1 MENITNKILFTPLKL
16 KNGVVIKNRFLKS
29 AMSEGMANSKT
40 NSPNELHVNLYR
52 KWANGGTGLL
62 ITGNV
67 MIDRNALGEPGN
79 VVIEDERDMEIL
91 KKWAEAGKEN
101 NTHIWMQINHPGKQ
115 SPKSVAKE
123 SVAPSAI
130 EIQGDLR
137 SGFVKPRELTKD
149 EIKNLVKRFGKAA
162 EIAKK
167 SGFTGV
173 QIHGAHGYL
182 ISQFL
187 SSADNVRNDEY
198 GGNIE
203 NRMRFLIEIYYE
215 MRERVGKD
223 FPIGLKINSS
233 DFNEKG
239 FTEEESII
247 VIKKMSEIGVDLIE
261 ISGGNYENAQ
271 MLSERGD
278 TEKVFFIDY
287 AKKVLSLI
295 DTPVV
300 VTGGFKKVETMQ
312 KALEKEKI
320 SMIGIARPLVIY
332 PNLPDEIQKGNIMSV
347 SLERLTTGFK
357 KLDKKLSSLIGL
369 SYYEQQIRRIAQ
381 NKKVKIHKNAWSPIF
396 FVILYHGLSALR
408 PKRR

>member
-1 MENITNKILFTPLKL
+1 MENQILFTPLKL
-16 KNGVVIKNRFLKS
+16 KNGAVIKNRFLKS

-67 MIDRNALGEPGN
+67 MIDRQALGEPGN

-91 KKWAEAGKEN
+91 
-101 NTHIWMQINHPGKQ
+101 
-115 SPKSVAKE
+115 
-123 SVAPSAI
+123 
-130 EIQGDLR
+130 
-137 SGFVKPRELTKD
+137 TKD
-149 EIKNLVKRFGKAA
+149 EIKNLIKRFGKAA

-198 GGNIE
+198 GGSIE
-203 NRMRFLIEIYYE
+203 NRMRFLVDVYNE
-215 MRERVGKD
+215 MREKVGKE

-233 DFNEKG
+233 DFSNNG

-261 ISGGNYENAQ
+261 ISGGNYENSK

-278 TEKVFFIDY
+278 NEKVFFIDY

-295 DTPVV
+295 NTPIV

-312 KALEKEKI
+312 KAIEKEKI
-320 SMIGIARPLVIY
+320 SMIGIARPIVIY
-332 PNLPDEIQKGNIMSV
+332 PNLPNEIKEGHISSV
-347 SLERLTTGFK
+347 SLERLTTGFRG
-357 KLDKKLSSLIGL
+357 LDKKLGGLIGL
-369 SYYEQQIRRIAQ
+369 SYYEQQIRRLAE
-381 NKKVKIHKNAWSPIF
+381 NKPVKIHRNAWSPLLF
-396 FVILYHGLSALR
+396 TILYHGKNALK
-408 PKRR
+408 PRRR

>member
-1 MENITNKILFTPLKL
+1 M
-16 KNGVVIKNRFLKS
+16 
-29 AMSEGMANSKT
+29 
-40 NSPNELHVNLYR
+40 
-52 KWANGGTGLL
+52 
-62 ITGNV
+62 
-67 MIDRNALGEPGN
+67 
-79 VVIEDERDMEIL
+79 L
-91 KKWAEAGKEN
+91 KKWVEAGKEN

-115 SPKSVAKE
+115 APKSVAKE

-130 EIQGDLR
+130 EIQGDLK

-149 EIKNLVKRFGKAA
+149 EIKNLIKRFGKAA

-198 GGNIE
+198 GGSIE
-203 NRMRFLIEIYYE
+203 NRMRFLVDVYNE
-215 MRERVGKD
+215 MRKKVGKE

-233 DFNEKG
+233 DFSNNG

-261 ISGGNYENAQ
+261 ISGGNYENSK

-278 TEKVFFIDY
+278 NEKVFFIDY

-295 DTPVV
+295 DTPIV

-312 KALEKEKI
+312 KAIEKEKI
-320 SMIGIARPLVIY
+320 SMIGIARPVVIY
-332 PNLPDEIQKGNIMSV
+332 PNLPNEIKEGNISSV

-357 KLDKKLSSLIGL
+357 GLDKKLGGLIGL
-369 SYYEQQIRRIAQ
+369 SYYEQQIRRLAE
-381 NKKVKIHKNAWSPIF
+381 NKPVKIHRNAWSPLLF
-396 FVILYHGLSALR
+396 TILYHGKNALK
-408 PKRR
+408 PRRR

>member
-1 MENITNKILFTPLKL
+1 MENQILFTPLKL
-16 KNGVVIKNRFLKS
+16 KNGAVIKNRFLKS

-67 MIDRNALGEPGN
+67 MIDRQALGEPGN
-79 VVIEDERDMEIL
+79 VVIEDERDMEML

-115 SPKSVAKE
+115 APKSVAKE

-130 EIQGDLR
+130 EIQGDLK

-149 EIKNLVKRFGKAA
+149 EIKNLIKRFGKAA

-198 GGNIE
+198 GGSIE
-203 NRMRFLIEIYYE
+203 NRMRFLVDIYNE
-215 MRERVGKD
+215 MREKVGKE

-233 DFNEKG
+233 DFSNNG

-261 ISGGNYENAQ
+261 ISGGNYENSK

-278 TEKVFFIDY
+278 NEKVFFIDY

-295 DTPVV
+295 DTPIV

-312 KALEKEKI
+312 KAIEKEKI
-320 SMIGIARPLVIY
+320 SMIGIARPIVIY
-332 PNLPDEIQKGNIMSV
+332 PNLPNEIKEGNISSV
-347 SLERLTTGFK
+347 SLERLTTGFRG
-357 KLDKKLSSLIGL
+357 LDKKLGGLIGL
-369 SYYEQQIRRIAQ
+369 SYYEQQIRRLAE
-381 NKKVKIHKNAWSPIF
+381 NKPLKIHRNAWSPLLF
-396 FVILYHGLSALR
+396 TILYHGKNALK
-408 PKRR
+408 PRRR

>member
-1 MENITNKILFTPLKL
+1 MENQILFTPLKL
-16 KNGVVIKNRFLKS
+16 KNGAVIKNRFLKS

-40 NSPNELHVNLYR
+40 NSPNELHVNLYK

-67 MIDRNALGEPGN
+67 MIDRQALGEPGN
-79 VVIEDERDMEIL
+79 VVIEDERDMEML

-115 SPKSVAKE
+115 APKSVAKE

-130 EIQGDLR
+130 EIQGDLK

-149 EIKNLVKRFGKAA
+149 EIKNLIKRFGKAA

-198 GGNIE
+198 GGSIE
-203 NRMRFLIEIYYE
+203 NRMRFLVDVYNE
-215 MRERVGKD
+215 MREKVGKE

-233 DFNEKG
+233 DFSNNG

-247 VIKKMSEIGVDLIE
+247 VIKKC
-261 ISGGNYENAQ
+261 
-271 MLSERGD
+271 
-278 TEKVFFIDY
+278 
-287 AKKVLSLI
+287 
-295 DTPVV
+295 
-300 VTGGFKKVETMQ
+300 
-312 KALEKEKI
+312 
-320 SMIGIARPLVIY
+320 
-332 PNLPDEIQKGNIMSV
+332 
-347 SLERLTTGFK
+347 
-357 KLDKKLSSLIGL
+357 
-369 SYYEQQIRRIAQ
+369 
-381 NKKVKIHKNAWSPIF
+381 
-396 FVILYHGLSALR
+396 
-408 PKRR
+408 PK